1 MIAPLANL
9 EAEEFAVVQGC
20 VFPSLVAV
28 SKDVRNAG
36 AEAEKKIDAH
46 NIKCRFVFYRT
57 HIPLLLGCSFKTHQK
72 KSLDKS
78 KISMPKFSGCFNSC

>member
-1 MIAPLANL
+1 VSYETVIAPLANL

-28 SKDVRNAG
+28 SKDVRNAS

-57 HIPLLLGCSFKTHQK
+57 HIPFLLGCSFKTHQK
-72 KSLDKS
+72 KILRQ
-78 KISMPKFSGCFNSC
+78 I